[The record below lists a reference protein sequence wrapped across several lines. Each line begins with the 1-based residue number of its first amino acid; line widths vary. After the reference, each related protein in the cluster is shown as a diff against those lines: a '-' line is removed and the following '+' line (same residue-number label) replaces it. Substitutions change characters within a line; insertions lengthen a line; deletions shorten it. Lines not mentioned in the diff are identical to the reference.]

1 MVKEF
6 FKNYK
11 KYLVETD
18 HTANVADQYCTYLRK
33 ACVLLN
39 LGEGFIEA
47 IIAISDANVQ
57 VALCEYL
64 TLDKNV
70 LFVNFT

>member
-1 MVKEF
+1 VKSEALKTF
-6 FKNYK
+6 FKDYK
-11 KYLVETD
+11 EYLVETD

-57 VALCEYL
+57 VAL
-64 TLDKNV
+64 
-70 LFVNFT
+70 